1 MQSMKWVFCIL
12 LLLAIYSCRKT
23 PQPLDP
29 CASQEPF
36 NISIVI
42 DEFPGD
48 SITVDTDS
56 VIVNTSVTLRAVLP
70 KGYFTKVTWKV
81 GETLEYTE
89 REVPLRFF
97 RPNVVAGETIPI
109 QLIGETAV
117 NSCFPGGKTRDT
129 AYRLLHVINMRE
141 AKIIGRYRG
150 LFGNDPTKKDT
161 QTVDVKWFPP
171 DNIFVDGT
179 SAVINVQKGC
189 NTFASN
195 TSNPYWYMIELGG
208 IVGNNFRY
216 FPTQNVFY
224 NGCLGPIAYMK
235 LKPNDRDS
243 LMVDYFYSESRAK
256 VEPKIRDQ
264 FRGKRIR

>member
-1 MQSMKWVFCIL
+1 MKWFFFIL
-12 LLLAIYSCRKT
+12 FLLAIYSCRKN
-23 PQPLDP
+23 PQPVDP
-29 CASQEPF
+29 CASMEPF
-36 NISIVI
+36 DISIVI

-56 VIVNTSVTLRAVLP
+56 VIVNTGVTLRAVLP

-81 GETLEYTE
+81 GEALEYTE

-141 AKIIGRYRG
+141 AKIIGKYRG

-161 QTVDVKWFPP
+161 QTVEVKYYPP
-171 DNIFVDGT
+171 DNILVDG
-179 SAVINVQKGC
+179 SIAVVNIQKGC
-189 NTFASN
+189 NSFASN
-195 TSNPYWYMIELGG
+195 TSNPYWYIIASGG
-208 IVGNNFRY
+208 SIGNNYKF
-216 FPTQNVFY
+216 FPSATTFF
-224 NGCLGPIAYMK
+224 NGCLGPWAYLK

-243 LMVDYFYSESRAK
+243 LIVDYFYSESISR
-256 VEPKIRDQ
+256 PNPRIQDR
-264 FRGKRIR
+264 FRGKRIK